1 MAEALFRSKLMRH
14 YPHLLPYV
22 EAYSCGT
29 AAIECNPA
37 TYSAVQA
44 MDLWEIDIEP
54 HRASPM
60 TPQQLRDAHLVLA
73 LSRDHLLSIGR
84 ANAEAVPKAT
94 TLKYLAAAAGK
105 IVKRLGDETVEG
117 EEAVRRRISEVL
129 RLLQEM
135 APEETYSADLTAQCS
150 DIIDPIGSSL
160 QVYIGVAEEID
171 AALDQVMRA
180 LFGRPQRQAG
190 GSGPTR

>member
-1 MAEALFRSKLMRH
+1 MAEALFRTKLMRD
-14 YPHLLPYV
+14 YPHLLAYV

-29 AAIECNPA
+29 AAIEGNPA

-60 TPQQLRDAHLVLA
+60 TPQQLRDADLILA
-73 LSRDHLLSIGR
+73 LSRDHLLSVER
-84 ANAEAVPKAT
+84 ANSDSLSKTT
-94 TLKYLAAAAGK
+94 TLKYLASAAEEIA
-105 IVKRLGDETVEG
+105 KRLGDGTVEN
-117 EEAVRRRISEVL
+117 EEAARRRISEVL
-129 RLLQEM
+129 RLLDELS
-135 APEETYSADLTAQCS
+135 PEEIYTADLSARGS

-171 AALDQVMRA
+171 AALDAVMRA
-180 LFGRPQRQAG
+180 LFGRPQRPAG
-190 GSGPTR
+190 RRKRS

>member
-1 MAEALFRSKLMRH
+1 MAEALFRSKLMRD
-14 YPHLLPYV
+14 YPHLLAYV

-29 AAIECNPA
+29 AAIEGNPA

-60 TPQQLRDAHLVLA
+60 TPQQLRDADLVLA
-73 LSRDHLLSIGR
+73 LSRDHLLSIDR
-84 ANAEAVPKAT
+84 SHPESVLKAT
-94 TLKYLAAAAGK
+94 TLKYLASAADEIA
-105 IVKRLGDETVEG
+105 KRLGDEMVEN
-117 EEAVRRRISEVL
+117 EEAARRRIGEVL
-129 RLLQEM
+129 RLLDELS
-135 APEETYSADLTAQCS
+135 PEEIYSADLTARGS

-171 AALDQVMRA
+171 AALDAVMRA
-180 LFGRPQRQAG
+180 LFGRPQLPANRRRR
-190 GSGPTR
+190 S

>member
-1 MAEALFRSKLMRH
+1 MAEALFRSKLMRD
-14 YPHLLPYV
+14 YPHLLAYV

-29 AAIECNPA
+29 AAIDGNPA

-60 TPQQLRDAHLVLA
+60 TSQQLRDADLVLA
-73 LSRDHLLSIGR
+73 LSRDHLLSIDR
-84 ANAEAVPKAT
+84 AYTESVPKVT
-94 TLKYLAAAAGK
+94 TLKYLASAADEIAR
-105 IVKRLGDETVEG
+105 RLGEEMVEN
-117 EEAVRRRISEVL
+117 EEVARRRIGEVL
-129 RLLQEM
+129 QLLDEL
-135 APEETYSADLTAQCS
+135 APEEIYSADLTARGS

-171 AALDQVMRA
+171 AALDAVMRA
-180 LFGRPQRQAG
+180 LFGRPQRPANRRRR
-190 GSGPTR
+190 S

>member
-1 MAEALFRSKLMRH
+1 MAEALFRSKLMQE
-14 YPHLLPYV
+14 YPHLLAYV

-29 AAIECNPA
+29 AAIEGNPA

-60 TPQQLRDAHLVLA
+60 TPQQLRDADLVLA
-73 LSRDHLLSIGR
+73 LSRDHLLSIDR
-84 ANAEAVPKAT
+84 AYAESVPKAT
-94 TLKYLAAAAGK
+94 TLKYLASAAGE
-105 IVKRLGDETVEG
+105 IARRLGDEMVEN
-117 EEAVRRRISEVL
+117 EEAARRRIGEVL
-129 RLLQEM
+129 QLLDEL
-135 APEETYSADLTAQCS
+135 APEEIYSADLTARGS

-171 AALDQVMRA
+171 AALDAVMRA
-180 LFGRPQRQAG
+180 LFGRPQRPANRRRR
-190 GSGPTR
+190 S

>member
-1 MAEALFRSKLMRH
+1 MAEALFRSKLMRD
-14 YPHLLPYV
+14 YPHLLAFV

-29 AAIECNPA
+29 AAIEGNPA

-60 TPQQLRDAHLVLA
+60 TPQQLRQANLVLA
-73 LSRDHLLSIGR
+73 LSREHLLSISR
-84 ANAEAVPKAT
+84 SHDKAVPKAT
-94 TLKYLAAAAGK
+94 TLKYLASVAGA
-105 IVKRLGDETVEG
+105 ITGRLGEETVED
-117 EEAVRRRISEVL
+117 EESARNRIDEVL
-129 RLLQEM
+129 RLLDELS
-135 APEETYSADLTAQCS
+135 PEEDYTADLTARGS

-171 AALDQVMRA
+171 AALEAVMRA
-180 LFGRPQRQAG
+180 LFGRPLRDADG
-190 GSGPTR
+190 EDSPS